1 LRRCSAIVE
10 FPRRNARFTA
20 GPGRGHLPLVDC
32 EGEQVFARRMEDS
45 DMTVVVVGN
54 PKPMSRTRAAAE
66 MVAAKL
72 TGVAPQHVIDVVDL
86 GAALLGWGDLKV
98 AEAKE
103 IVKSADSL
111 VVASPTFKATYSGL
125 LKLFLDQFGQGEL
138 GQITTFPLMLGGA
151 YTHALAPE
159 LTLRPVLV
167 EIGASCPAPSLYL
180 LDSEYETSPDLEKW
194 LAVAR
199 RFVPAVSS

>member
-1 LRRCSAIVE
+1 
-10 FPRRNARFTA
+10 
-20 GPGRGHLPLVDC
+20 
-32 EGEQVFARRMEDS
+32 
-45 DMTVVVVGN
+45 MTVVVVGN

-66 MVAAKL
+66 LIAEQLA
-72 TGVAPQHVIDVVDL
+72 GSPPSHVVDVVDL
-86 GAALLGWGDLKV
+86 GAGLLSWGDPKV

-111 VVASPTFKATYSGL
+111 IVASPTYKATYTGL

-138 GQITTFPLMLGGA
+138 GQIVTFPVMLGAA
-151 YTHALAPE
+151 YNHALAPE

-180 LDSEYETSPDLEKW
+180 LDSEYESSPVLDAWLEI
-194 LAVAR
+194 AR
-199 RFVPAVSS
+199 KFVPVVTS

>member
-1 LRRCSAIVE
+1 ML
-10 FPRRNARFTA
+10 TA
-20 GPGRGHLPLVDC
+20 V
-32 EGEQVFARRMEDS
+32 
-45 DMTVVVVGN
+45 MTVVVVGN

-66 MVAAKL
+66 LVAEKL

-86 GAALLGWGDLKV
+86 GAGLLGWGDPKV
-98 AEAKE
+98 AEAKA

-111 VVASPTFKATYSGL
+111 VVASPTFKATYTGL
-125 LKLFLDQFGQGEL
+125 LKLFLDQFGAGEL
-138 GQITTFPLMLGGA
+138 GQITTFALMLGGS

-159 LTLRPVLV
+159 LSLRPVLV

-180 LDSEYETSPDLEKW
+180 LDSDYEASEDLEKW
-194 LAVAR
+194 LEIAR